1 MKSFSTLKGE
11 AKTLMSGHFS
21 DMLRIFWPLIVI
33 GILSVFL
40 GAQGGYH
47 AGSAGV
53 EYHTN
58 YNFGGFETVLGV
70 SGVIASL
77 AILPNVRKLLKTGE
91 YDANLGQN
99 LKGDTILVG
108 LLITVLSALVGFA
121 IGLVIGFTIGVTIFG
136 MIGSTAV
143 VGTTAGIEAVP
154 GWAAMFIF
162 VGILSVF
169 AIVFYFTLPL
179 ELMPYIVTEF
189 NAGVGAP
196 EGWDNLGA
204 WGKATTTLKESFRLI
219 KGHRWNMVG
228 FSLSFIG
235 WYILVGITL
244 GIASLWVIPYVELSS
259 YNWFK
264 DRILPDSG
272 AKPEVVRA

>member
-11 AKTLMSGHFS
+11 AKSLMSGHFS
-21 DMLRIFWPLIVI
+21 DMLRMFWPLILI
-33 GILSVFL
+33 GLLSSFL

-47 AGSAGV
+47 AGTSGV

-58 YNFGGFETVLGV
+58 YNFSGFETIL
-70 SGVIASL
+70 SAAGVIASL
-77 AILPNVRKLLKTGE
+77 ATLPNVRKLFKTGK
-91 YDANLGQN
+91 YDSDLGKN

-108 LLITVLSALVGFA
+108 LLIMVFSALVGFA
-121 IGLVIGFTIGVTIFG
+121 IGFAIGI
-136 MIGSTAV
+136 TAV
-143 VGTTAGIEAVP
+143 VSIFGVIGSSAVVETASGIEAVP
-154 GWAAMFIF
+154 GWALLFILF
-162 VGILSVF
+162 LLASVL
-169 AIVFYFTLPL
+169 ALVFYFVLPL

-204 WGKATTTLKESFRLI
+204 WGKATTALKESFRLI
-219 KGHRWNMVG
+219 KGHRWSMVG

-235 WYILVGITL
+235 WYLLVGITL
-244 GIASLWVIPYVELSS
+244 GIASLWVIPYVELST

-264 DRILPDSG
+264 DRILPDRD
-272 AKPEVVRA
+272 AKPEVVRT